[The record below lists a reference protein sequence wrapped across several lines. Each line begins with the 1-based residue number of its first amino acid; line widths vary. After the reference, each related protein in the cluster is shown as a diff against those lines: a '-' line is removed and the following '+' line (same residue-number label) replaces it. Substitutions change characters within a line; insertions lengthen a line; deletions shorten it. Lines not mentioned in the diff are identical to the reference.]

1 MMEFNKIFNAYTEKI
16 QAHLHALLDDKEGEI
31 YDAMRYSLYAGG
43 KRIRPV
49 ITLACA
55 DALDGDFDAALDFG
69 CALEMIHT
77 YSLIHDDLPCMD
89 NDSLRRGKPTNH
101 IVFGEDMAVLAG
113 DALLNLACETI
124 ANSTCCDA
132 LTKLTA
138 LKILFAAS
146 GTEGMI
152 GGQVMD
158 IKTNIVSTDE
168 KTLTQLHAKKT
179 GALIKAAAALGALCA
194 QKDTDLFEGYASSL
208 GLAFQ
213 IQDDILDVTG
223 SEEKFGKPVM
233 SDDKNNK
240 VTYVTLYGIDGAR
253 NKLIEETESAVKAL
267 DFLEEKGMF
276 LREFALYLL
285 NREN

>member
-267 DFLEEKGMF
+267 DFLEKKGMF